1 MPVKLITGLVILH
14 AERIS
19 HGSQEEFA
27 VRLYRRENQARTLSD
42 ITKYVLTV
50 TARVAFAKPFRMNRR
65 SSLMACHPFETC
77 LSISI

>member
-27 VRLYRRENQARTLSD
+27 VRLFRRENQASTLSD
-42 ITKYVLTV
+42 ITNHVLTI
-50 TARVAFAKPFRMNRR
+50 TARAAFAKPFQMNRR
-65 SSLMACHPFETC
+65 FSPMGCHPFGTC
-77 LSISI
+77 SSISI